1 MFDELID
8 PDPDLSSI
16 RIAVLETQI
25 VYLRKYHVAWIVSG
39 RIGLNSQ
46 TDFPCSFSQ
55 EGANTARISQFCIRM
70 SAGFL
75 ELPFVEKMSV

>member
-25 VYLRKYHVAWIVSG
+25 VNLRKYHVARIVSG
-39 RIGLNSQ
+39 RFGLNAQ
-46 TDFPCSFSQ
+46 TDFHCSLSQ
-55 EGANTARISQFCIRM
+55 KGANAARISQFCVRM
-70 SAGFL
+70 GTGFL
-75 ELPFVEKMSV
+75 ESPFVEKLIV